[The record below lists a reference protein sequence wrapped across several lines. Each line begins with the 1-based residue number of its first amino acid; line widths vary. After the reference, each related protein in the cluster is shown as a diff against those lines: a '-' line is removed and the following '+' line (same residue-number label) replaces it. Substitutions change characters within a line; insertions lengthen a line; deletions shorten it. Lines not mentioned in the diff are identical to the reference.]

1 MATHVAIAAVSR
13 TLRTLLL
20 DRMNVPSAVIVA
32 PPDVTVAGIAGGRVN
47 IYLFQVMENAGL
59 KNQEIPGEGHPAAYG
74 RPPLSLNLRY
84 LFTTHS
90 ELENQPDADL
100 NAQIMLGDA
109 MRVMH
114 EFGNRI
120 DELVIQ
126 NPVAGMVG
134 DPVLDAAINN
144 EFERVKLVLHPTE
157 LDDLTKIWSA
167 LSEVNFRRSVVYEAR
182 VVQIQSTAPRV
193 RPQPVETRRIL
204 MNVRRQPEVHDAYVT
219 PVAND
224 PIGELRVRIGE
235 EITIIS
241 EHALADRVYVRLGT
255 LDPIRVA
262 PQADGR
268 IQIVVPDNQYPADID
283 NPLPRPIPATQQL
296 QPGLLEVQVVVI
308 HPADGVEGALDR
320 GSSVAQDRSY
330 SSNIALLQ
338 LVPQITGVAP
348 ANGPAVTILQV
359 QGTRLWH
366 AGARLAEVI
375 IGDASVT
382 IRLPDPADPWAAPT
396 AAQVEVPVADA
407 AVTLPVLAVG
417 DPPYAVAL
425 QVDGA
430 RSRDG
435 GFTFRLDP

>member
-1 MATHVAIAAVSR
+1 M
-13 TLRTLLL
+13 
-20 DRMNVPSAVIVA
+20 
-32 PPDVTVAGIAGGRVN
+32 N
-47 IYLFQVMENAGL
+47 IYLFQAMENASL

-74 RPPLSLNLRY
+74 LPPLSLNLRY
-84 LFTTHS
+84 LLTTHS

-100 NAQIMLGDA
+100 NSQTILGDA

-120 DELVIQ
+120 DELAIQ
-126 NPVAGMVG
+126 NPVAGTVG

-144 EFERVKLVLHPTE
+144 EFERVKLVLHPAE
-157 LDDLTKIWSA
+157 LDDLTKVWSA

-182 VVQIQSTAPRV
+182 VIQIQSTGPRI

-204 MNVRRQPEVHDAYVT
+204 LNVRRPPEVLDAYVT
-219 PVAND
+219 PAVND

-241 EHALADRVYVRLGT
+241 ENALADMVYVRLGS

-262 PQADGR
+262 AQGDGR
-268 IQIVVPDNQYPADID
+268 IRIVVPDNQYPADLD
-283 NPLPRPIPATQQL
+283 NPLPRPIPAAQQL
-296 QPGLLEVQVVVI
+296 QPGLLEVQVIAV
-308 HPADGVEGALDR
+308 HPAEGVEGGLDR
-320 GSSVAQDRSY
+320 GSTLVQDRSY
-330 SSNIALLQ
+330 SSNIALMQ
-338 LVPQITGVAP
+338 LVPQITGVVP
-348 ANGPAVTILQV
+348 ANGPAATVLQV
-359 QGTRLWH
+359 QGIRLWH

-382 IRLPDPADPWAAPT
+382 IRQPAPGDPWAAP
-396 AAQVEVPVADA
+396 AAIQVEVPVADA
-407 AVTLPVLAVG
+407 ALTLPVLAVG
-417 DPPYAVAL
+417 DPPYGVAL